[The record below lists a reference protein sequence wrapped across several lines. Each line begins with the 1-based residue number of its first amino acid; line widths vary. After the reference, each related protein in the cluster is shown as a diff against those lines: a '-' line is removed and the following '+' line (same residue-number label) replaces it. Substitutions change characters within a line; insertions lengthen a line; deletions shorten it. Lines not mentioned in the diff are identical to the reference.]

1 MFITLLAM
9 DEHPLVLSMSQ
20 ADELDT
26 VDNAQQ
32 QTVND
37 QLVQLG
43 LKGITVLAASGDG
56 GVCGVMDPC
65 KDEHLM
71 FPSCSEFITSV
82 GGTNGFKVWKQYGE
96 M

>member
-1 MFITLLAM
+1 
-9 DEHPLVLSMSQ
+9 
-20 ADELDT
+20 
-26 VDNAQQ
+26 
-32 QTVND
+32 
-37 QLVQLG
+37 VQLG

-82 GGTNGFKVWKQYGE
+82 GGTNGFKVWKQYGFSSGGGYGLGTTPE
-96 M
+96 WQKSALEV